1 LHKVHTSVRGDLRSG
16 GANDS
21 KLEPESSGANRDGV
35 TSDLLA
41 LFGATEDI
49 NEIDTLASRKRGG
62 SCSKCWETWEARH
75 SVAQRFRHRVDW
87 EDLPASCGEC
97 AQDAV

>member
-41 LFGATEDI
+41 LFGATEDV
-49 NEIDTLASRKRGG
+49 NEIDLLA
-62 SCSKCWETWEARH
+62 C
-75 SVAQRFRHRVDW
+75 
-87 EDLPASCGEC
+87 
-97 AQDAV
+97 